1 MCWIRRCLR
10 RRDVA
15 FTCLADASGHTFC
28 RGGMDNRTPEEFQV
42 STSFDTTA
50 RSVTHALLRV
60 VTGLLFAQH
69 GAQKLFGWL
78 GGQQVES
85 WMSMMGVAGV
95 LEFFGGILIILGLFT
110 RPVAFILSGEMAA
123 AYFMAHLPRGFWPVV
138 NQGESAALFCFIF
151 LFFAAHGA
159 GRWSLDEAIARR
171 RLARPSP

>member
-1 MCWIRRCLR
+1 M
-10 RRDVA
+10 
-15 FTCLADASGHTFC
+15 
-28 RGGMDNRTPEEFQV
+28 

-50 RSVTHALLRV
+50 RSVTHSLLRI

-85 WMSMMGVAGV
+85 LMSMMGIAGI
-95 LEFFGGILIILGLFT
+95 LELFGGILIIIGLFT
-110 RPVAFILSGEMAA
+110 RPVAFILSGEMAV
-123 AYFMAHLPRGFWPVV
+123 AYFTAHLPNGFWPVV
-138 NQGESAALFCFIF
+138 NQGELAALYCFIY

-159 GRWSLDEAIARR
+159 GRWSLDDVIARR